1 MTQYFVYKVIAYPFA
16 LVVCQL
22 VLLQNINIVA
32 RQRFHHVFVDSV
44 ELLRQRH
51 HLLLDLFQQF
61 TLVLGF
67 QFVAVILGNND
78 LPFYVRNP
86 YPKEFVQVV

>member
-1 MTQYFVYKVIAYPFA
+1 MTQYFIHKVIAYPFA

-22 VLLQNINIVA
+22 VLLQNINVVA
-32 RQRFHHVFVDSV
+32 SQRFHHVFVDSV

-51 HLLLDLFQQF
+51 DLLLDLFQQF

-78 LPFYVRNP
+78 LPFYVGNP

>member
-1 MTQYFVYKVIAYPFA
+1 MSKDFVYKVIPYPFA
-16 LVVCQL
+16 LIVCQL
-22 VLLQNINIVA
+22 VLLQDVNIVA
-32 RQRFHHVFVDSV
+32 SQRFHHIFVDSV

-51 HLLLDLFQQF
+51 DLLLDLFQQF

-67 QFVAVILGNND
+67 QLVTVILGNND
-78 LPFYVRNP
+78 LPFYVGNP